1 KTIAYDMKKNFLE
14 YDTPVNVRMS
24 NLYNN
29 VYIDKKDIKR
39 ELEIIEYNVNKFNCQ
54 ISELK
59 LKNES

>member
-1 KTIAYDMKKNFLE
+1 AYDMKKNFLE

>member
-1 KTIAYDMKKNFLE
+1 MKKKFLE

-59 LKNES
+59 LKNER

>member
-1 KTIAYDMKKNFLE
+1 
-14 YDTPVNVRMS
+14 MS